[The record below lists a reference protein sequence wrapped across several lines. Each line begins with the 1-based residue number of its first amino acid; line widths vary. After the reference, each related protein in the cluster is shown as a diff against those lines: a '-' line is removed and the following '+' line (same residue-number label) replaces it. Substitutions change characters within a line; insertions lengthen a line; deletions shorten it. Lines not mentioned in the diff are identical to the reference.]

1 MGYATQKPIALLKRI
16 IEASSNPGDL
26 VLDPFCGCGTTI
38 AAAQELGR
46 RWGGIDIT
54 PAAIVTIR
62 ERLSKSRREGV
73 DYEVVGEPVS
83 LPDAQ
88 ILADSDPYQ
97 FQWWALGLVGA
108 RPAEQKK
115 GADQG
120 VDGRLYFTDEDEGG
134 KVKQVILSVKAG
146 QRISSQYVDQLIGVL
161 EKEQAQIGVLIT
173 MREPTGPMRA
183 AAASAGLY
191 TSPGWG
197 QSYPRVQLLT
207 IAELLAGK
215 KIEMPPIGQVNVTFK
230 KAPKAAGKKGRQG
243 GLEL

>member
-1 MGYATQKPIALLKRI
+1 
-16 IEASSNPGDL
+16 
-26 VLDPFCGCGTTI
+26 
-38 AAAQELGR
+38 LGR
-46 RWGGIDIT
+46 RWAGIDIT
-54 PAAIVTIR
+54 QAAIVTIR
-62 ERLSKSRREGV
+62 ERLSKSLREGV

-120 VDGRLYFTDEDEGG
+120 VDGRLYFTDEAEGG

-243 GLEL
+243 VLEL